1 MHGSYA
7 VTAAPPGSRVGD
19 KVMQA
24 GQAFVL
30 STLTLERFHAE
41 TLEELQAALGPA
53 SRSWKLVAFAPLQ
66 QTFSERY
73 ETVEPARI
81 SPAPNCC

>member
-30 STLTLERFHAE
+30 SALTLERFHAE
-41 TLEELQAALGPA
+41 TLEELRGVLGPRA
-53 SRSWKLVAFAPLQ
+53 QFWKPVDFAPLQ
-66 QTFSERY
+66 QAFSERY